1 MKNKK
6 RPPYFNIIREVTD
19 YDFADDPRRKKQV
32 KMINLK

>member
-6 RPPYFNIIREVTD
+6 KNFLNIIREVTD
-19 YDFADDPRRKKQV
+19 YDFMDDPRRKKQV